1 VNIQEFLLG
10 LSVLGVFVGLRF
22 GVPMAIMAIVCQCDR
37 RFLHT
42 SH

>member
-1 VNIQEFLLG
+1 MNIQEILLV
-10 LSVLGVFVGLRF
+10 LSVFVVFLGLRF